1 MGKLKVMTKDTVLKR
16 KRSDLQSGELF
27 KVVKYGSQLI
37 FMAIS
42 ECYLRN
48 TTGEDVIANAIRMD
62 TGGLWEISDDLDV
75 VPVNCALVEDY
86 DDDNGE
92 LLS

>member
-16 KRSDLQSGELF
+16 RRSDLQCGELF
-27 KVVKYGSQLI
+27 KVAKYGSQII
-37 FMAIS
+37 FMAIP

-75 VPVNCALVEDY
+75 IPVNCALVEDY
-86 DDDNGE
+86 DGNNEE

>member
-27 KVVKYGSQLI
+27 KVAKYGSQII

-48 TTGEDVIANAIRMD
+48 TTGEDVITNAIRMD

-86 DDDNGE
+86 DDGN
-92 LLS
+92 

>member
-16 KRSDLQSGELF
+16 RRSDLYSGELF
-27 KVVKYGSQLI
+27 KVAKYGSQII

-48 TTGEDVIANAIRMD
+48 TTGKEVIANAIRMD

-75 VPVNCALVEDY
+75 IPVNCALVEDY
-86 DDDNGE
+86 DDGGGE
-92 LLS
+92 